1 MKWSKKQNKREAND
15 HHSEEIEEKG
25 QVESTSVAEIEYE
38 LHEWAGETRLVLDQL
53 LTLNDVPHVWQG
65 ATLVVREEDETV
77 ADQLIEEAESTSLP
91 TLDPDVETI
100 EYDTSGW
107 SDSEQA
113 SFSAL
118 LVRLGVPHEFVS
130 GGGLLV
136 EESDEEAIETA
147 LDAFQVVNDERP
159 DLEGLDA
166 NSLLTEV
173 FVACD
178 RLRRDCSDDIGVGDL
193 LRLTPVLVEHR
204 PPFGIEANQWDEI
217 GNRAVELVSLLS
229 EGSGDE
235 EEIQLQASGLSET
248 LRILI

>member
-1 MKWSKKQNKREAND
+1 MKWSKRQGKGEPIDRSLEPEGKDQL
-15 HHSEEIEEKG
+15 EE
-25 QVESTSVAEIEYE
+25 TAAAEIEYE

-53 LTLNDVPHVWQG
+53 LLLKEVPHVWQG
-65 ATLVVREEDETV
+65 ATLVVREEDEELV
-77 ADQLIEEAESTSLP
+77 DQLIEEAETTSLP
-91 TLDPDVETI
+91 TLAPEVEKI

-107 SDSEQA
+107 SDSEQT

-118 LVRLGVPHEFVS
+118 LVRLGIPHEFIL

-136 EESDEEAIETA
+136 EESDEEAVETA

-178 RLRRDCSDDIGVGDL
+178 RLRRDYRDDIGVGEL

-204 PPFGIEANQWDEI
+204 PPFGIEANQWDDI
-217 GNRAVELVSLLS
+217 GNRSAELVALLS
-229 EGSGDE
+229 EGSADE
-235 EEIQLQASGLSET
+235 EEIRLQAGGLSEV

>member
-1 MKWSKKQNKREAND
+1 MKWGKSQSKSEISEHPEVVEDGERIEAD
-15 HHSEEIEEKG
+15 
-25 QVESTSVAEIEYE
+25 VVAEIEYE

-53 LTLNDVPHVWQG
+53 LILKEVPHVWQG
-65 ATLVVREEDETV
+65 ATLVIREEDEEA

-91 TLDPDVETI
+91 TLEPDAETI
-100 EYDTSGW
+100 EYEITGW
-107 SDSEQA
+107 SDSEQT

-118 LVRLGVPHEFVS
+118 LVRFGIPHEFNDE
-130 GGGLLV
+130 GGLV
-136 EESDEEAIETA
+136 AQASDEEAIETA
-147 LDAFQVVNDERP
+147 LDAFQVVSDERP
-159 DLEGLDA
+159 ELDGLDA

-178 RLRRDCSDDIGVGDL
+178 RLRRDYRDDVGVGEI

-217 GNRAVELVSLLS
+217 GKRAIGLVDLLS

-235 EEIQLQASGLSET
+235 EEITLQASGFAEI
-248 LRILI
+248 LRSMT